1 MQIKRIDLQ
10 VADLKFSE
18 KGRQFSG
25 YASVFNGVDSYG
37 DTIAPGAFENTL
49 AERNRPVQ
57 MRWNHWGPVI
67 GKWVELAEDDTG
79 LFVTGELTVGHS
91 VAEDAYALLKHGA
104 IDGLSIGYFPVA
116 VEDLEDDQRLLKE
129 IDLVEISIVESPA
142 DLAAKIGSVKS
153 AFDAAESLKEVEHL
167 LRDLT
172 GLSRSDALA
181 IVSRIKSI
189 MRGDR
194 DMKNEAAEIAAL
206 FDQFKL
212 PR

>member
-1 MQIKRIDLQ
+1 MQIKHLALEAAEIKF
-10 VADLKFSE
+10 AD
-18 KGRQFSG
+18 KGRHFSG
-25 YASVFNGVDSYG
+25 YASVFNGIDTYG
-37 DTIAPGAFENTL
+37 DTILPGAFKHTL
-49 AERNRPVQ
+49 KNRTRRVQ
-57 MRWNHWGPVI
+57 MRWNHFGPVI
-67 GKWVELAEDDTG
+67 GKWTQLAEDDMG
-79 LFVTGELTVGHS
+79 LRVEGELTSGHS

-104 IDGLSIGYFPVA
+104 IDGLSIGYFPVDA
-116 VEDLEDDQRLLKE
+116 KELGDDKRELKKIE
-129 IDLVEISIVESPA
+129 LVEISIVESPA

-153 AFDAAESLKEVEHL
+153 AFDAAESLKEVERL

-212 PR
+212 PQ